1 MLVFFMPLAFKALV
15 ASRNGAP
22 IFSSYFAC
30 KVLAFRG
37 LLKVFLIFL
46 KLFELVMAKI

>member
-1 MLVFFMPLAFKALV
+1 MPLALKALV

-22 IFSSYFAC
+22 IFSSYFGC
-30 KVLAFRG
+30 IFLAFRV